1 MLAFSLYLSV
11 QLTVVLEC
19 DSRLL
24 CCGHGFS
31 AGEARVQ
38 QDCYIAG
45 LLREGWT
52 QVTAHLVE
60 KIFDFAVTETF
71 YGIKL

>member
-38 QDCYIAG
+38 QDCYTAR

-52 QVTAHLVE
+52 QVTP
-60 KIFDFAVTETF
+60 FS
-71 YGIKL
+71 